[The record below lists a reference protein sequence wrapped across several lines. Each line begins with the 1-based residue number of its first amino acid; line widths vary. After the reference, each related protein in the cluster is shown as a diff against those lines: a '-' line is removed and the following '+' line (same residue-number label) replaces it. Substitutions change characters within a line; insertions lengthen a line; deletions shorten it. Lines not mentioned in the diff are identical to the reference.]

1 MSRTWHLTPHYMS
14 GSPNSHAITKTTRT
28 LIPVLSLIPTETLL
42 TLLNPTNPNSTSKI
56 TKLTSFRWTKRSW
69 RCCTCERISSWTIT
83 GYQPVLGLTDF
94 LMSSVFG
101 SIANL
106 KGPYFQ
112 PSLCVW
118 LCVSVCLWPA
128 LLPFN
133 IDQFWRNFVTRT
145 LLWSSLAA
153 TIMVH
158 IGRRGTVRRLFEN
171 LKKFQLEMWANAQ
184 RDGRPAEYRWRP
196 LFSAAV
202 WLMPTTRVPCSNAA
216 KTRKLLKLPGVPQTN
231 ETISA
236 ASGP

>member
-1 MSRTWHLTPHYMS
+1 VSTSLAAFHCHVKYNYAHNLFYGCVYMSRTWHLTPHYMS

-69 RCCTCERISSWTIT
+69 RCCTCECISSRTIT

-118 LCVSVCLWPA
+118 LCVCLCVSDRHFYPLTLTDFDETLSQGPYSDLVWPQ
-128 LLPFN
+128 P
-133 IDQFWRNFVTRT
+133 
-145 LLWSSLAA
+145 
-153 TIMVH
+153 
-158 IGRRGTVRRLFEN
+158 
-171 LKKFQLEMWANAQ
+171 
-184 RDGRPAEYRWRP
+184 
-196 LFSAAV
+196 
-202 WLMPTTRVPCSNAA
+202 
-216 KTRKLLKLPGVPQTN
+216 
-231 ETISA
+231 
-236 ASGP
+236 